1 MDKLTTKDIK
11 SFKDTL
17 KSLFMELEN
26 TTSHKAFHNYLSE
39 HYNNLLDI
47 TDMVEE
53 IKEYL
58 EEELNKK

>member
-39 HYNNLLDI
+39 HYNNLLDT
-47 TDMVEE
+47 TDMIKE

-58 EEELNKK
+58 EEQLNKK